1 MTKTT
6 QVLIFKDKCT
16 NPYHVEI
23 RINGRLGSNHY
34 NIATHAQAVEIA
46 VAEYRSRDMSGN
58 GSNITLED
66 YSGNTSF

>member
-34 NIATHAQAVEIA
+34 NIATYAQAVHIA
-46 VAEYRSRDMSGN
+46 VAEYRSRDMAGD
-58 GSNITLED
+58 GTCITLAD
-66 YSGNTSF
+66 YSENTRF